1 MRRWRSR
8 VVGISVA
15 AALLASLL
23 GTPLAGTT
31 YAYSI
36 GNANPS
42 VAVPVGTPTPIGI
55 AYTWSGN
62 GSGDAI
68 GPVGTTFVVTLPSG
82 YSWTVLP
89 AIVPTPASAIVFSG
103 PVASAGGLV
112 RTWTLTSFA
121 PTAAWSIALTG
132 GTVLASG
139 QAGSGPIA
147 LQVGSGAAVQIAY
160 LTSRVSAGTAVP
172 LTVTPLAVPADGDGT
187 VQLTF
192 GTPTISCA
200 NAAAFTVTTTA
211 GTFTTFP
218 GVTGVTNPVNA
229 ASVTVPCSG
238 FSSVAGKVL
247 TLRAPTVAGAA
258 TLTVTLAGATTADSA
273 TLVTFTPLEVTPSTV
288 IPGANG
294 RGARKVVFY
303 EGSASGTCAAAPAAP
318 PAGAKSYGFAI
329 VTVTGNGRINVQV
342 SLKGALPNATYSL
355 AVRQAP
361 GSCSSSLT
369 IRTNARGNGNGHVR
383 LAVSSG
389 VTQVWVTATSGT
401 SVLVTKAA
409 LVAVKAHGPKH
420 NVEGNGNG
428 KSKGQD
434 ED

>member
-8 VVGISVA
+8 VVGISA
-15 AALLASLL
+15 AGALLVSLL
-23 GTPLAGTT
+23 GTPLAGTA

-42 VAVPVGTPTPIGI
+42 VIVPVGDATPVGI

-62 GSGDAI
+62 GSGDGI
-68 GPVGTTFVVTLPSG
+68 GPAGTAFVVTLPSG
-82 YSWTVLP
+82 YSWSVLP
-89 AIVPTPASAIVFSG
+89 VVVPTPATTIAFSG

-121 PTAAWSIALTG
+121 PAAAWSIALTG
-132 GTVLASG
+132 GTVVASG
-139 QAGSGPIA
+139 QAGSGPVT

-160 LTSRVSAGTAVP
+160 LTARVSVGTAVP
-172 LTVTPLAVPADGDGT
+172 LTVTPLAVPADGDST

-200 NAAAFTVTTTA
+200 NATAFTVATTA
-211 GTFTTFP
+211 GTFTTFT
-218 GVTGVTNPVNA
+218 GVTGVANPVNA

-238 FSSVAGKVL
+238 FSSVAGKTL

-258 TLTVTLAGATTADSA
+258 TVTVTLAGATTADSTTVV
-273 TLVTFTPLEVTPSTV
+273 TLTPLEVIPSTV
-288 IPGANG
+288 VPGANG

-303 EGSASGTCAAAPAAP
+303 AGSASGACATAPASP
-318 PAGAKSYGFAI
+318 LAGAKSYGFAI

-342 SLKGALPNATYSL
+342 SLKGALPNATYSV
-355 AVRQAP
+355 AVQQAP
-361 GSCSSSLT
+361 GSCSNSLT
-369 IRTNARGNGNGHVR
+369 IRTNAGGNGNGHAR
-383 LAVSSG
+383 PTVSSG

-409 LVAVKAHGPKH
+409 VVAVKAHGPKH
-420 NVEGNGNG
+420 NVQANG
-428 KSKGQD
+428 KGKGQD